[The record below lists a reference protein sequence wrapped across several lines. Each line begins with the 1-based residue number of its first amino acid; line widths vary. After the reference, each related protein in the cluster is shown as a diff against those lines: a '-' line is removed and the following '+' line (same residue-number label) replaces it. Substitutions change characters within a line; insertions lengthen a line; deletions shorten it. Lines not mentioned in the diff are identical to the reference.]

1 MPVFLHSYRGNGEE
15 GRVEEIAALAGGGQI
30 TLMNWNL
37 MQNMK
42 RPIMDGTLS
51 GLFFKKKKKM

>member
-37 MQNMK
+37 MRNMK

-51 GLFFKKKKKM
+51 GLF